1 MIANFRS
8 ALPWWF
14 YHTYVPIDYRIISY
28 YVVSEFL
35 SDPLFPRSSDN
46 TTSRVPFHLT
56 ILLILYYIGV
66 VVIHRNGMDEFRNEL
81 FDSLIL
87 VDSMLFDFW
96 FSFFFLLFLL
106 FISIVFGLTLDRWG
120 GTTRF
125 RCGKEVYLREMN
137 ESAGDE
143 RWSIVA
149 IYCRVRAFTWCI
161 LSYIPSKIKNSHLPS
176 LDSKIIF
183 KRVYLF
189 ATKISY
195 RRSLALVSSKQVIP
209 PVHR

>member
-1 MIANFRS
+1 MEWTNF
-8 ALPWWF
+8 AMN
-14 YHTYVPIDYRIISY
+14 Y
-28 YVVSEFL
+28 
-35 SDPLFPRSSDN
+35 
-46 TTSRVPFHLT
+46 
-56 ILLILYYIGV
+56 LIL
-66 VVIHRNGMDEFRNEL
+66 
-81 FDSLIL
+81 
-87 VDSMLFDFW
+87 W
-96 FSFFFLLFLL
+96 FSWIRYDDDALRFLVFFFFLLFLL
-106 FISIVFGLTLDRWG
+106 FISIVFRLTLDRWG

-195 RRSLALVSSKQVIP
+195 RRSLALDSSKQVIP